1 MQAKPDRD
9 LDAEHADTDDR
20 KYAYNF
26 DYIHREFMLRA
37 FSPFLTPMSHARA
50 LELGCYKGEFTKKFA
65 QIFNDLTVVEGS
77 QDLIAFAKARAPAS
91 VKFHHSY
98 FETWELPAGVVG
110 YDAIFLIH
118 TLEHLDDSNGVLAR
132 VRTWLSPTGRLF
144 VVVPNANAPSRQI
157 AVKMGLIDH
166 NTAVTTGEYAHGH
179 RRTYNL
185 DTLEFD
191 TRKAGLKT
199 VHRGGVMF
207 KPLANFQIDKALEAG
222 VIDQAYLEG
231 CYEFGMTV
239 PDLCASVFL
248 VCERGQP

>member
-1 MQAKPDRD
+1 MQATTRN
-9 LDAEHADTDDR
+9 LNAEHADTDDR

-26 DYIHREFMLRA
+26 DYIHRDFMWRA
-37 FSPFLTPMSHARA
+37 FAPFLTAQTGARA
-50 LELGCYKGEFTKKFA
+50 LELGCYKGEFTKRLA
-65 QIFNDLTVVEGS
+65 QAFHDLTVVEGS
-77 QDLIAFAKARAPAS
+77 EELIGFAKINAPAS

-98 FETWELPAGVVG
+98 FENWQMPPGVDG

-118 TLEHLDDSNGVLAR
+118 TLEHLDDSVGVLQK
-132 VRTWLSPTGRLF
+132 VRNWLSKTGRLF

-157 AVKMGLIDH
+157 AVKMGLIDY
-166 NTAVTTGEYAHGH
+166 NTSVTPGEYAHGH

-191 TRKAGLKT
+191 TRKAGLQT

-207 KPLANFQIDKALEAG
+207 KPLANFQIDKGLETG

-231 CYEFGMTV
+231 CYAFGMAV

-248 VCERGQP
+248 VCEKGPV